1 MGERTLKKFDVI
13 LESKINKLILIIKLV
28 LSTGKIMKTLKINL
42 SNLKLIQRRVQVF
55 PSITI
60 PTEYYQ
66 TIYCLF
72 HHEKR

>member
-13 LESKINKLILIIKLV
+13 LESKINKLV
-28 LSTGKIMKTLKINL
+28 LSTGKIMKTLIINL

-66 TIYCLF
+66 AIYCLF

>member
-13 LESKINKLILIIKLV
+13 LESKINKLV

-42 SNLKLIQRRVQVF
+42 SNLNLIQRRVRVF

>member
-13 LESKINKLILIIKLV
+13 LESKINKLV

>member
-13 LESKINKLILIIKLV
+13 LESKINKLV

-42 SNLKLIQRRVQVF
+42 SNLNLIQRRVQVF

>member
-13 LESKINKLILIIKLV
+13 LESKINKLV
-28 LSTGKIMKTLKINL
+28 LSTGKIMKTLKIKL
-42 SNLKLIQRRVQVF
+42 SNLNLIQRRVQVF

-72 HHEKR
+72 HNEKR

>member
-13 LESKINKLILIIKLV
+13 LESKINKLV

-42 SNLKLIQRRVQVF
+42 SNLNLIQRRVQVF
-55 PSITI
+55 PSITT

>member
-13 LESKINKLILIIKLV
+13 LESKINKLV
-28 LSTGKIMKTLKINL
+28 LSTGKIMKTLKIKL
-42 SNLKLIQRRVQVF
+42 SNLNLIQRRVQVF